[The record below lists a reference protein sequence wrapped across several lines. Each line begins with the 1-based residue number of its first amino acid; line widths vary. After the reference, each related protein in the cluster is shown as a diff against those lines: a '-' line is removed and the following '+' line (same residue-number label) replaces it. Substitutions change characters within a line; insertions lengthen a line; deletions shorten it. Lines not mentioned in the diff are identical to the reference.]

1 MALSPSYF
9 RVVPQCVQSLTLHA
23 LLASW
28 QDGAEISHMIYRS
41 LTREILAY
49 TIPSH
54 NEDVR
59 DVHSE
64 ILNDMEMP
72 RSIMLTQGLS
82 FKQFHNGTMISGG
95 NKCYADE
102 HLGPLILANKCR
114 RALVYVLIIHQL
126 WHGGYPDLEPHRVI
140 LVN

>member
-1 MALSPSYF
+1 MK
-9 RVVPQCVQSLTLHA
+9 R
-23 LLASW
+23 
-28 QDGAEISHMIYRS
+28 RS
-41 LTREILAY
+41 LTHGSLAY

-54 NEDVR
+54 NEVVR
-59 DVHSE
+59 DAYSE

-82 FKQFHNGTMISGG
+82 FKQFRTGTMISGG

-126 WHGGYPDLEPHRVI
+126 WHWGVYRLQPSPSHACELMSLR
-140 LVN
+140 

>member
-1 MALSPSYF
+1 MK
-9 RVVPQCVQSLTLHA
+9 R
-23 LLASW
+23 
-28 QDGAEISHMIYRS
+28 RS
-41 LTREILAY
+41 LTHGSLAY

-54 NEDVR
+54 NEVVR
-59 DVHSE
+59 DAYSE

-82 FKQFHNGTMISGG
+82 FKQFRTGTMISGG
-95 NKCYADE
+95 NKCYVDE

-126 WHGGYPDLEPHRVI
+126 WHWGL
-140 LVN
+140 